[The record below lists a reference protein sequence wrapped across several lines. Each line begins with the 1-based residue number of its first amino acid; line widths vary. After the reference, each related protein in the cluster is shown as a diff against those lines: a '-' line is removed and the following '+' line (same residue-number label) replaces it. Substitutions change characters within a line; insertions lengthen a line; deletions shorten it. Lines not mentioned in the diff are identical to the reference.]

1 MKGVNKLSI
10 LFILVV
16 LFTGILSACTANTST
31 GIQETAEIANPAPG
45 EELTAEPAEELT
57 LAPTAEPQPT
67 AVSTVI
73 PSPTALPELKV
84 EEFNAWCIPAGYGNL
99 PEVSTSAMPEN
110 GRAATVDGDIVTLL
124 YPDSV
129 CVFSFTFNQPAP
141 QGLNLTW
148 LNLTGADVPWL
159 ETPLQADPQNTAIA
173 FGTATHT
180 YVVSPPLWG
189 VDYLIQ
195 LKNDDG
201 IALWENTIHME
212 RDWQP
217 ELCWNGVLPDPVTLL
232 CIKQQDLHPWDPGYC
247 MYNTCP

>member
-1 MKGVNKLSI
+1 M
-10 LFILVV
+10 
-16 LFTGILSACTANTST
+16 
-31 GIQETAEIANPAPG
+31 
-45 EELTAEPAEELT
+45 
-57 LAPTAEPQPT
+57 
-67 AVSTVI
+67 
-73 PSPTALPELKV
+73 
-84 EEFNAWCIPAGYGNL
+84 
-99 PEVSTSAMPEN
+99 PEVSSSSMPEK
-110 GRAATVDGDIVTLL
+110 GRAAIAKGDVLTVL
-124 YPDSV
+124 YPDSI
-129 CVFSFTFNQPAP
+129 CTFYFTFNQAAP
-141 QGLNLTW
+141 QGLSLNW
-148 LNLTGADVPWL
+148 LNTTGADTPWL
-159 ETPLQADPQNTAIA
+159 EIPLRTDPENAAIA

-201 IALWENTIHME
+201 TALWENTIHME